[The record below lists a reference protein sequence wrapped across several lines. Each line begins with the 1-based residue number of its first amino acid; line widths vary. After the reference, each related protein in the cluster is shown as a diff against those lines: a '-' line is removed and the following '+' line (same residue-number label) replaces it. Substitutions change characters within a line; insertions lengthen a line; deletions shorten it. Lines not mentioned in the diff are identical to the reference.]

1 MRALFPHLPATN
13 DLTIIVSLF
22 PGAKIFPMASLQD
35 QLLKAGIVDSKKAKK
50 IVKEKRK
57 EARSQPKGHA
67 RVDETREQA
76 QRSLAEKAE
85 RDRELNRELQAQNE
99 QKAIQAQVIQLIT
112 MNRIERAGGDI
123 PFQFVDGK
131 KIKKI
136 HVTAQIQAELSRG
149 RIAIARLEGRYEL
162 IPAAAARKIM
172 QRDSSAILLLNT
184 GEPAVVGEDDP
195 YAAYQI
201 PDDLM
206 W

>member
-1 MRALFPHLPATN
+1 LPDSA
-13 DLTIIVSLF
+13 DLTIIDGLF
-22 PGAKIFPMASLQD
+22 PAAKILPMASLQD
-35 QLLKAGIVDSKKAKK
+35 QLLKAGIVDPGKAKK
-50 IVKEKRK
+50 IIKEKRK
-57 EARSQPKGHA
+57 EAKSQPKGHA

-76 QRSLAEKAE
+76 LRSVAQKAE
-85 RDRELNRELQAQNE
+85 RDRELNRELRAQSE
-99 QKAIQAQVIQLIT
+99 KKAIQAQIIQLIRI
-112 MNRIERAGGDI
+112 NRIERASGDI

-136 HVTAQIQAELSRG
+136 HVTAQTQAELSRG
-149 RIAIARLEGRYEL
+149 RIAIARLDGRYEL

-172 QRDSSAILLLNT
+172 QRDENAVLLLNT
-184 GEPAVVGEDDP
+184 GEPVAAGEDDP

>member
-1 MRALFPHLPATN
+1 
-13 DLTIIVSLF
+13 
-22 PGAKIFPMASLQD
+22 MASLQD

-57 EARSQPKGHA
+57 EAKSQPKGHA

-76 QRSLAEKAE
+76 IRSLAEKVE
-85 RDRELNRELQAQNE
+85 RDRELNRELQALNE
-99 QKAIQAQVIQLIT
+99 KRAIQAQIIQLIR
-112 MNRIERAGGDI
+112 MNRIERASGDI

-136 HVTAQIQAELSRG
+136 HVTAQLQTELSRG
-149 RIAIARLEGRYEL
+149 RIAIARLEERYEL
-162 IPAAAARKIM
+162 LPAAAAQKIM
-172 QRDSSAILLLNT
+172 QRDESAILLLNT
-184 GEPAVVGEDDP
+184 SEPTAPGEDDP
-195 YAAYQI
+195 YAAYEI